1 MANIECSKPAFICN
15 YLKKK
20 KPLSIFFDIVF
31 VVLIVLLIY
40 PDTRKDV
47 AAFFIR
53 LTSLPPSSLDSDE
66 QFTVSKQSEQWK
78 VYDLQMQPETL
89 ESLNEKPVFINIW
102 ATWCPPCIAELPAI
116 LELYAEYGDKV
127 NFVLATNESPEKV
140 KAFLIKNKYDKTP
153 FYLYGNLPVEFQ
165 TESIPTT
172 YILSKNGKVVLVK
185 KGAAR
190 WNSGKIKKLLDS
202 LLQH

>member
-1 MANIECSKPAFICN
+1 M
-15 YLKKK
+15 KKK
-20 KPLSIFFDIVF
+20 KPLSIFFDVVF
-31 VVLIVLLIY
+31 VILIALLIY
-40 PDTRKDV
+40 PGTRKEV

-66 QFTVSKQSEQWK
+66 QFVISKQSEQWK
-78 VYDLQMQPETL
+78 VYDLSQHPVTL
-89 ESLNEKPVFINIW
+89 KTLNSKPVFVNIW

-116 LELYAEYGDKV
+116 LELYESYGDRV
-127 NFVLATNESPEKV
+127 NFVLASNEQEEKID
-140 KAFLIKNKYDKTP
+140 AFLKKNNYNKTP
-153 FYLYGNLPVEFQ
+153 FYIYSRLPLELK

-172 YILSKNGKVVLVK
+172 YILDSNGKVVLIK

-190 WNSGKIKKLLDS
+190 WNSGKIKRLLDG

>member
-1 MANIECSKPAFICN
+1 MNCVKPAFICN

-31 VVLIVLLIY
+31 VVLVALLIY
-40 PDTRKDV
+40 PGTRKDV

-66 QFTVSKQSEQWK
+66 QFVMSKQSEQWK
-78 VYDLQMQPETL
+78 VYDLSQHPVTL
-89 ESLNEKPVFINIW
+89 KTLNSKPVFVNIW
-102 ATWCPPCIAELPAI
+102 ATWCPPCIAELPSI
-116 LELYAEYGDKV
+116 LGLYESYGDRV
-127 NFVLATNESPEKV
+127 NFVLASNEQKQ
-140 KAFLIKNKYDKTP
+140 KIDAFLKKNNYDKTP
-153 FYLYGNLPVEFQ
+153 FYQYNRLPLEFK

-172 YILSKNGKVVLVK
+172 YILDSNGKVVLIK

-190 WNSGKIKKLLDS
+190 WNSGKIKRLLDG
-202 LLQH
+202 LLQY